1 MFSMTAA
8 IRSTSRVIS
17 MYPVCREEDK
27 TYALVPLDTLSMNT
41 GSSSREKG
49 REEGGERKA
58 VECKF

>member
-1 MFSMTAA
+1 
-8 IRSTSRVIS
+8 

-27 TYALVPLDTLSMNT
+27 TYAVVPLDTLSMNT